1 MDRYGSGIKWGHH
14 GHPKLAVFRTGW
26 AWISH
31 LTLERWVI
39 LFTNPGFIKAAWFVQ
54 LVQAKNVV
62 NDGTSSSIL
71 CSPCMCISV
80 LRKWFCFTFNIL
92 QDRDIPWYSM
102 IFHDIP
108 WYSMYN
114 WARNGSNTWICSA
127 QKRQKPQIPRD
138 SPVMK
143 KSRSKTSH
151 AWEVFTNRNGH
162 SIQQWAEFLLFFTRN
177 DDWTRRTGHSGPNAI
192 GGSTILVPPSHRRS
206 QNFQWTEW
214 TVNSRQQFPYIMFL

>member
-39 LFTNPGFIKAAWFVQ
+39 LCTNPGFIKAAWFVQ

-62 NDGTSSSIL
+62 NDGTSSPIL

-80 LRKWFCFTFNIL
+80 LRKWFFLHFITFYKL
-92 QDRDIPWYSM
+92 G

-108 WYSMYN
+108 CITGLEM
-114 WARNGSNTWICSA
+114 ARIHGFAQPLQSNDKLMPNSCLGQNLLVKHHGIA
-127 QKRQKPQIPRD
+127 
-138 SPVMK
+138 V
-143 KSRSKTSH
+143 SRNSCLSH
-151 AWEVFTNRNGH
+151 AQILKHHGIAYVQEECFHTWENQMFAKIRLQLH
-162 SIQQWAEFLLFFTRN
+162 STVHVSGVEKYDVPN
-177 DDWTRRTGHSGPNAI
+177 DVRT
-192 GGSTILVPPSHRRS
+192 T
-206 QNFQWTEW
+206 
-214 TVNSRQQFPYIMFL
+214 